1 MSLPDEESAADFVD
15 AIGRLLAE
23 GGFRLH
29 KWMSTSRK
37 VIMSINPTE
46 RAGSVKEIS
55 GDTDL
60 PSDRALGMNWD
71 VERDSFIFDI
81 DITRKAAEQA
91 VTRRSMLSTTASLFD
106 PLGFLSPVLLIPK
119 MIMQQLCR
127 LKLDWDEPAPVD
139 LERQWLQWIGEMPLL
154 QDQRIH
160 RCLKPEHASGSFT
173 TELHFF
179 LMLQR
184 RPMARCF
191 TSSYATMTARFKFLF

>member
-1 MSLPDEESAADFVD
+1 MLHNKWRECSFYVDDLLMSLPDEESAADFVN
-15 AIGRLLAE
+15 AISRLLAE

-29 KWMSTSRK
+29 KWMSKSRK
-37 VIMSINPTE
+37 AIMSINPTE
-46 RAGSVKEIS
+46 HAGSVKVIS

-127 LKLDWDEPAPVD
+127 LKLDWDEPAPDD
-139 LERQWLQWIGEMPLL
+139 LKQQ
-154 QDQRIH
+154 
-160 RCLKPEHASGSFT
+160 
-173 TELHFF
+173 
-179 LMLQR
+179 
-184 RPMARCF
+184 
-191 TSSYATMTARFKFLF
+191 